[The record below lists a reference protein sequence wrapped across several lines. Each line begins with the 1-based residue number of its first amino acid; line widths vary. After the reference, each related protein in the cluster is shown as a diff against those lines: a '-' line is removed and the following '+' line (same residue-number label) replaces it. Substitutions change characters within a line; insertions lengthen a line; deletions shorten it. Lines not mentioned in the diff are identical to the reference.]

1 AVAKEVP
8 GAWVTFHQLQTNP
21 VEFPVEVRI
30 SGTSDVD
37 PKDEPG
43 DIETLRALARSVEDI
58 LRPIPG
64 VQVVQNDWF
73 AESPEVK
80 LQVDPDRANLSGITN
95 SDLAQSAT
103 AALSGTTGT
112 PPREGKRQ
120 IPVVA
125 RLRAMER
132 AQLSDVENLYV
143 YSSDGHQ
150 KVPL

>member
-37 PKDEPG
+37 PKDEPE
-43 DIETLRALARSVEDI
+43 DIETLRGLARSVEDI
-58 LRPIPG
+58 LRPVPG

-73 AESPEVK
+73 VESPEVK
-80 LQVDPDRANLSGITN
+80 LKIDPDRANLSGITN
-95 SDLAQSAT
+95 SDVAQSAT
-103 AALSGTTGT
+103 AAMSGTTVT
-112 PPREGKRQ
+112 TLQEGKLQ

-125 RLRAMER
+125 PLRA
-132 AQLSDVENLYV
+132 
-143 YSSDGHQ
+143 
-150 KVPL
+150 